1 MEHIPTI
8 RDPTTCNL
16 RCNVIQPTQP
26 EGTTMSEKSP
36 TMAERVAA
44 EIKRAQLFDRHHNV
58 VLRNQVIRQLG
69 DIPGVSVQYLDAA
82 IRAAGLK

>member
-1 MEHIPTI
+1 
-8 RDPTTCNL
+8 
-16 RCNVIQPTQP
+16 
-26 EGTTMSEKSP
+26 MSEKSP